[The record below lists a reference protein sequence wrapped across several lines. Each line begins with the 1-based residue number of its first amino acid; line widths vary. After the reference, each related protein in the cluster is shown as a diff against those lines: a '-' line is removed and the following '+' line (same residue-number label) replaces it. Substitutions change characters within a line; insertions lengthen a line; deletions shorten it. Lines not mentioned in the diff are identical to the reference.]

1 MTAKE
6 LIDKLSG
13 TDPDAEV
20 IGGLWNG
27 RVDTYTVFDHAN
39 VLLYD
44 RIYSD
49 LFGTP
54 GAIDDKM
61 MGIRSKMVVYL
72 GSLFESTDKRVLE
85 DRYFIWKLRKILR
98 QHRSRDWKKERIYKL
113 LTVFDVK
120 DFNK

>member
-49 LFGTP
+49 LFGFFRNLVET
-54 GAIDDKM
+54 
-61 MGIRSKMVVYL
+61 
-72 GSLFESTDKRVLE
+72 GSLCRMKSAVESG
-85 DRYFIWKLRKILR
+85 Y
-98 QHRSRDWKKERIYKL
+98 
-113 LTVFDVK
+113 
-120 DFNK
+120 